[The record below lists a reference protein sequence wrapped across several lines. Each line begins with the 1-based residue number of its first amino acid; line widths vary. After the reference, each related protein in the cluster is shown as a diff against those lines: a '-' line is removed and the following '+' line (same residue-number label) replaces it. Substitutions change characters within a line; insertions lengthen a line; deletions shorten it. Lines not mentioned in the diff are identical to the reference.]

1 MLQKGDTVKCAD
13 LDDMLE
19 TMTEMEKA
27 GYCTDWDI
35 EEIRGGEYILHVM
48 GCEEDEKRVEY

>member
-19 TMTEMEKA
+19 TMTEMGKA

-35 EEIRGGEYILHVM
+35 EEIRGGSTS
-48 GCEEDEKRVEY
+48 CT